1 MERIFGTIP
10 AVLEGLG
17 ANEVATEALVFS
29 AWRQTAGEML
39 SKRTVPAEF
48 FENRLVVAV
57 EDITWQRNLEELAP
71 QMLFKLNRA
80 VGERTVKFIEFRID
94 RAVLRAARQASDMG
108 KFAPEIR
115 DVPPSLKDAAE
126 TIADE
131 SLRESFL
138 AAAAASLSHS
148 GKVIEIDAE

>member
-39 SKRTVPAEF
+39 SKRTVPTEF

-57 EDITWQRNLEELAP
+57 EDIIWKRNLEELAP
-71 QMLFKLNRA
+71 QMLFKLNREI
-80 VGERTVKFIEFRID
+80 GEGTTKFIEFRID
-94 RAVLRAARQASDMG
+94 PVALKAVRKAPHIG
-108 KFAPEIR
+108 KFVPEVR
-115 DVPPSLKDAAE
+115 DVPPSLKDAARN
-126 TIADE
+126 IADE

-138 AAAAASLSHS
+138 AAAAAYLSHS
-148 GKVIEIDAE
+148 GNVIEVEAE